1 MIIRINPDNT
11 VVIVKAVSSDLEDE
25 FIKVNGTKIFKKIDT
40 LPPSKY
46 NSYVWN
52 PETEQVVVNVD
63 REKTSTKRDISKAT
77 DSYIQ
82 QKLSS
87 IDEDLADITS
97 EAQVIEGRILY
108 IAAKEK
114 VTITT
119 DEVKQKIAL
128 FIAGLYTQEQ
138 AIEDLKAKGLSD
150 ESVQKIL
157 PLLARAVEIA
167 KILNW
172 KEEIWDK
179 EGELE
184 AQIDSMTLEELLQ
197 LDVRKMCEEAYAGI
211 PLEV

>member
-1 MIIRINPDNT
+1 MSVIT
-11 VVIVKAVSSDLEDE
+11 VTTTDGTFLIGIEQLKFVEGTILKVKGNIEVIA
-25 FIKVNGTKIFKKIDT
+25 
-40 LPPSKY
+40 
-46 NSYVWN
+46 
-52 PETEQVVVNVD
+52 TERK
-63 REKTSTKRDISKAT
+63 RELSQAT

-87 IDEDLADITS
+87 IDEDLTDITS

-128 FIAGLYTQEQ
+128 FVAGAYTQEQ

-167 KILNW
+167 RIFNW

-184 AQIDSMTLEELLQ
+184 SQIDSMTLEELLQ
-197 LDVRKMCEEAYAGI
+197 LDVKKLCEDAYSEI

>member
-1 MIIRINPDNT
+1 MVKVKTDKGTYFIEPASEIAIEGNILEVVDENGELRTHKKRLISRETDFYIN
-11 VVIVKAVSSDLEDE
+11 
-25 FIKVNGTKIFKKIDT
+25 
-40 LPPSKY
+40 
-46 NSYVWN
+46 
-52 PETEQVVVNVD
+52 
-63 REKTSTKRDISKAT
+63 
-77 DSYIQ
+77 

-108 IAAKEK
+108 IAAQEGIA
-114 VTITT
+114 ITT

-128 FIAGLYTQEQ
+128 FVAGAYTQEK

-167 KILNW
+167 RIFNW

-184 AQIDSMTLEELLQ
+184 SQIDSMTLEELLQ
-197 LDVRKMCEEAYAGI
+197 LDVKKLCEDTYSGI

>member
-1 MIIRINPDNT
+1 MEIAVYFDELTLKNGQKIIDMP
-11 VVIVKAVSSDLEDE
+11 VSKE
-25 FIKVNGTKIFKKIDT
+25 FLLSIGYSEEEVNSLFGQQIAKEKK
-40 LPPSKY
+40 
-46 NSYVWN
+46 
-52 PETEQVVVNVD
+52 
-63 REKTSTKRDISKAT
+63 RELSQQT

-128 FIAGLYTQEQ
+128 FVAGAYTQEQ

-167 KILNW
+167 RIFNW

-184 AQIDSMTLEELLQ
+184 SQIDSMTLEELLQ
-197 LDVRKMCEEAYAGI
+197 LDVKKLCEDAYSEI

>member
-1 MIIRINPDNT
+1 MEIRILKDGKLAFQGE
-11 VVIVKAVSSDLEDE
+11 ISSVEEMKSLYYRTKQMDEELGYSFTYDIPEARDLAKHE
-25 FIKVNGTKIFKKIDT
+25 
-40 LPPSKY
+40 
-46 NSYVWN
+46 
-52 PETEQVVVNVD
+52 
-63 REKTSTKRDISKAT
+63 ISSFT
-77 DSYIQ
+77 DFYIN
-82 QKLSS
+82 QKLKEL
-87 IDEDLADITS
+87 DEDLADITS

-128 FIAGLYTQEQ
+128 FVAGLYTQDDAVNE
-138 AIEDLKAKGLSD
+138 LKDKGLSD
-150 ESVQKIL
+150 QAVQEIL

-172 KEEIWDK
+172 KEEIWQK
-179 EGELE
+179 EAELE

-197 LDVRKMCEEAYAGI
+197 LDVKRLCEDTYSKI

>member
-1 MIIRINPDNT
+1 M
-11 VVIVKAVSSDLEDE
+11 E
-25 FIKVNGTKIFKKIDT
+25 IKVYRQGESIPVLVFMANSLKDLQLAIRFIEEEDKKT
-40 LPPSKY
+40 GVTAVYEAPSAK
-46 NSYVWN
+46 
-52 PETEQVVVNVD
+52 D
-63 REKTSTKRDISKAT
+63 LAKREISSIT
-77 DSYIQ
+77 DFYIN
-82 QKLSS
+82 QKLGE

-128 FIAGLYTQEQ
+128 FVAGAYTQEQ

-184 AQIDSMTLEELLQ
+184 SQIDSMTLEELLQ
-197 LDVRKMCEEAYAGI
+197 LDVKKLCEDTYSGI

>member
-1 MIIRINPDNT
+1 METLAKN
-11 VVIVKAVSSDLEDE
+11 DLQEICWNRKSLQKWIE
-25 FIKVNGTKIFKKIDT
+25 QWGT
-40 LPPSKY
+40 LPRFGQIDEGDAK
-46 NSYVWN
+46 
-52 PETEQVVVNVD
+52 EVV
-63 REKTSTKRDISKAT
+63 KQGISSRT
-77 DSYIQ
+77 DSYIH
-82 QKLSS
+82 QKLSEL
-87 IDEDLADITS
+87 DEDLADITS

-108 IAAKEK
+108 IAAQEGIA
-114 VTITT
+114 ITT

-128 FIAGLYTQEQ
+128 FVAGAYTQEQ

-167 KILNW
+167 RIFNW

-184 AQIDSMTLEELLQ
+184 SQIDSMTLEELLQ
-197 LDVRKMCEEAYAGI
+197 LDVKKLCEDAYSEI